1 MKEKWVKLHSKF
13 LNWEWYKDK
22 NTKILFIHCLL
33 KANWKDGKFEG
44 IEIPRGSFVTSRKKL
59 AEELEISE
67 QSIRTSLNKLKST
80 NEITIKST
88 NKFTIISIVNYE
100 EYQKKQE
107 VVTNEIT
114 NIAPNEQPTTNQQL
128 TTIEEYKTIDNIIS
142 SSYIEEMRA
151 RVYQF
156 YETNFAKLLSPIEK
170 EELDGWIDYF
180 QNEEVLKYGIRV
192 AVLNRVTTMNYLNG
206 IYQNWKDNGYRTL
219 EQCKPKPKEEK
230 EKIELFDYDW
240 FEDEEPH

>member
-13 LNWEWYKDK
+13 LNWEWYQDK
-22 NTKILFIHCLL
+22 NTKILFIHFLL

-67 QSIRTSLNKLKST
+67 QSVRTSIYKLKST
-80 NEITIKST
+80 NEIITKAT
-88 NKFTIISIVNYE
+88 NKFTIITVVNYE

-107 VVTNEIT
+107 ILTNEIT
-114 NIAPNEQPTTNQQL
+114 NVLPNEQPTTNQQL
-128 TTIEEYKTIDNIIS
+128 TTIEEYKNIS
-142 SSYIEEMRA
+142 SISSIEEIRA
-151 RVYQF
+151 RMYQF

-170 EELDGWIDYF
+170 EELDTWIDYF
-180 QNEEVLKYGIRV
+180 QNEEILKYGIRV

-206 IYQNWKDNGYRTL
+206 IFQNWKDKGYKTL
-219 EQCKPKPKEEK
+219 EDCKLKPKEETK
-230 EKIELFDYDW
+230 KIELFDYDW